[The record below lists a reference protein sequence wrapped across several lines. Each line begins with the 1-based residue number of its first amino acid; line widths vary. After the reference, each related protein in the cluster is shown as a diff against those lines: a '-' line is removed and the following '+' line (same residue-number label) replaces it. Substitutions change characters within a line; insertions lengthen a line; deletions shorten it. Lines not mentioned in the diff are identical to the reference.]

1 MNRIGTQGGGVVD
14 GRSSKCTGRCLG
26 LAIRGTGAR
35 QPFTESRLSL
45 RESGAT
51 FAERKATLAARE
63 RLRALVT
70 TAAIGTLRVATT
82 LAEAFSPRPCRVG
95 LPASNSLREIHIGCT
110 ACARRYANG
119 EKTPQF
125 HLPRRDLWGMFSQT
139 DIRTPATTH
148 PYACAKWIRFPHDL
162 GFNLMSVPARLKRTY
177 RPPCDGP
184 PPIE

>member
-1 MNRIGTQGGGVVD
+1 MNRIGTQGGGLWTDDPVSVQ
-14 GRSSKCTGRCLG
+14 GAAWGWQSAVRALVNRSQRVAFRSAKVAL
-26 LAIRGTGAR
+26 L
-35 QPFTESRLSL
+35 SR
-45 RESGAT
+45 
-51 FAERKATLAARE
+51 RKATLAARE

-70 TAAIGTLRVATT
+70 TAAIGTSRVATT

-110 ACARRYANG
+110 ACARRYAND